1 MGGLFDAET
10 EKRSKAF
17 ERERVKNE
25 FERLGYTYLT
35 NVVDKRNST
44 LEIDGIALKNDRCY
58 VVECKGWR
66 LPHLVDELNKK
77 NQTIRDLIGIVKGEK
92 YPISKNGKMT
102 TKKVTSLLDK
112 MQFVSDNLSLWDLK
126 SQIKIEGLIVLVDY
140 LPISEYEGIK
150 IISVDQI
157 SGLGS

>member
-58 VVECKGWR
+58 VVGCKGWR
-66 LPHLVDELNKK
+66 L
-77 NQTIRDLIGIVKGEK
+77 
-92 YPISKNGKMT
+92 T
-102 TKKVTSLLDK
+102 T
-112 MQFVSDNLSLWDLK
+112 F
-126 SQIKIEGLIVLVDY
+126 
-140 LPISEYEGIK
+140 
-150 IISVDQI
+150 
-157 SGLGS
+157 SG